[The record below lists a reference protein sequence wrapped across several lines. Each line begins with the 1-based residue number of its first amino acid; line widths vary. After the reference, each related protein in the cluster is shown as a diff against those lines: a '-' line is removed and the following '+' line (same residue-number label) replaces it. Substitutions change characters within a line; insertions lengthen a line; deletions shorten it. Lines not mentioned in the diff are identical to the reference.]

1 MEEDRFGIYAWLGL
15 AGGATHRYCLQHYS
29 PTEYTRTKFE
39 RDLSRKKASNTGFVS
54 WINWRVR
61 HRNYLRAL
69 TWRYQN
75 EVILV
80 PSRFDFNRFLQNFH
94 QFLHIWQGISRK
106 ITIMVTVEDLY
117 KYWEL
122 FDADKDKVSEV
133 RSLKMMGTR
142 FYLRG
147 IYIGLQMSCCV
158 N

>member
-1 MEEDRFGIYAWLGL
+1 
-15 AGGATHRYCLQHYS
+15 
-29 PTEYTRTKFE
+29 
-39 RDLSRKKASNTGFVS
+39 
-54 WINWRVR
+54 
-61 HRNYLRAL
+61 
-69 TWRYQN
+69 
-75 EVILV
+75 
-80 PSRFDFNRFLQNFH
+80 
-94 QFLHIWQGISRK
+94 
-106 ITIMVTVEDLY
+106 MVTVEDLY